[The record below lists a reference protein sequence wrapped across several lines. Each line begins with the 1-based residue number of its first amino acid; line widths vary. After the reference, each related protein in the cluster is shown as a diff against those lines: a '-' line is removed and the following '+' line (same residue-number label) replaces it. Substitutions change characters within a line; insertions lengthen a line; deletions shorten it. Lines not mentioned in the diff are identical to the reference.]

1 MECLFGSSVKQT
13 QTDDKIEEEHLLN
26 FVVNTLDEELPIDLA
41 DGVKVSSE
49 TLYEVLAGASASGT
63 SVNQICEETE
73 DSPHANTVR
82 GYLTDQF
89 DLDTVEQVGD
99 TLLQRDVLETLPDR
113 PVEVVADLH
122 LDPYYGD
129 EDETES
135 LYFSQAKRG
144 TTAFHAYVTLYA
156 RVRNKRYTLAVRQLV
171 AGKATSDA
179 LDEFL
184 ELLDG
189 LDLRVKTVY
198 LDHGFYN
205 STCLKLL
212 YAHNYAYIMP
222 IVKWG
227 ETIQDELSRGWSRVI
242 EHELA
247 GRVTFPVF
255 IDCVYQRG
263 RYDEHGVAR
272 HGYAADAPSIDT
284 PQDAREHYRKRFGI
298 ESSYRLAK
306 QSLALTSS
314 RDAGLRLLLFVV
326 SLLLQNVWRYLHWM
340 YVAAPRRGGR
350 RLLEWSFV
358 EFCNM
363 VLRAAWT
370 SLGVRRAVPANQP
383 LDSRFFR

>member
-1 MECLFGSSVKQT
+1 VTQT
-13 QTDDKIEEEHLLN
+13 QTDNQIEEGHLLN
-26 FVVNTLDEELPIDLA
+26 FVVNSLSEELPIDLA
-41 DGVKVSSE
+41 DGAKISIE
-49 TLYEVLAGASASGT
+49 KLCEVLAGACTSGT
-63 SVNQICEETE
+63 SINHICETTE

-99 TLLQRDVLETLPDR
+99 TLLQQDTIETLPDR

-129 EDETES
+129 EDETEALYSS
-135 LYFSQAKRG
+135 LAKRG
-144 TTAFHAYVTLYA
+144 TTTFHAYATLYA

-171 AGKATSDA
+171 AGETSGDV
-179 LDEFL
+179 LSEFF

-189 LDLRVKTVY
+189 LDLRVKAVY
-198 LDHGFYN
+198 LDRGFYN
-205 STCLKLL
+205 STCLGLL
-212 YAHNYAYIMP
+212 YAYNYAYVIP
-222 IVKWG
+222 VVKWG
-227 ETIQDELSRGWSRVI
+227 ETIKDELNSGWSRVI
-242 EHELA
+242 EHDLA
-247 GRVTFPVF
+247 GKVTFPVY
-255 IDCVYQRG
+255 IDCVYQQG

-272 HGYAADAPSIDT
+272 HGYAADAPFIET
-284 PQDAREHYRKRFGI
+284 PRDARQHYRKRFGI

-340 YVAAPRRGGR
+340 YVATPRRGGR

-358 EFCNM
+358 EFCEM
-363 VLRAAWT
+363 VLRATWT
-370 SLGVRRAVPANQP
+370 ALGVRRAVPANQP
-383 LDSRFFR
+383 LDNRFFR

>member
-1 MECLFGSSVKQT
+1 MKQT
-13 QTDDKIEEEHLLN
+13 QTDNQIEEEHLLN
-26 FVVNTLDEELPIDLA
+26 FVVNTLDEELPIELA

-49 TLYEVLAGASASGT
+49 KLYEVLAGASASGT
-63 SVNQICEETE
+63 SVNHICETTE

-89 DLDTVEQVGD
+89 DLDTIEQVGD
-99 TLLQRDVLETLPDR
+99 TLLQQDTVETLPDR

-129 EDETES
+129 EDETDALYSS
-135 LYFSQAKRG
+135 LAKRG
-144 TTAFHAYVTLYA
+144 TTSFHAYATLYA

-171 AGKATSDA
+171 AGETSGK
-179 LDEFL
+179 LLNEFL

-189 LDLRVKTVY
+189 LDLRVKAVY
-198 LDHGFYN
+198 LDRGFYN
-205 STCLKLL
+205 STCLGLL
-212 YAHNYAYIMP
+212 YAYNYAYVMP
-222 IVKWG
+222 VVRWG
-227 ETIQDELSRGWSRVI
+227 ETIQDELSSGWSRVI

-247 GRVTFPVF
+247 GKVTFPVY
-255 IDCVYQRG
+255 IDCVYQQG

-272 HGYAADAPSIDT
+272 HGYAADAPFVET
-284 PQDAREHYRKRFGI
+284 PRDAREHYRKRFGI

-314 RDAGLRLLLFVV
+314 RDAGFRLLLFVV

-358 EFCNM
+358 EFCRM
-363 VLRAAWT
+363 VLRAVWT
-370 SLGVRRAVPANQP
+370 ALGVRRAVPANQP
-383 LDSRFFR
+383 LNSRFFR

>member
-1 MECLFGSSVKQT
+1 VTRT
-13 QTDDKIEEEHLLN
+13 QTDNQIEEEHLLN
-26 FVVNTLDEELPIDLA
+26 FVVNTLNEELPIDLA
-41 DGVKVSSE
+41 DGVRVSTE
-49 TLYEVLAGASASGT
+49 ELYEVLAGASASGA
-63 SVNQICEETE
+63 SVNHICETTE

-82 GYLTDQF
+82 GHLTDQF

-99 TLLQRDVLETLPDR
+99 TLLQQDTIETLPDR

-129 EDETES
+129 EDETEALYSS
-135 LYFSQAKRG
+135 LAKRG
-144 TTAFHAYVTLYA
+144 TTTFHAYATLYA

-171 AGKATSDA
+171 AGETSGDV
-179 LDEFL
+179 LGEFL

-189 LDLRVKTVY
+189 LDLGVKAVY
-198 LDHGFYN
+198 LDRGFYN
-205 STCLKLL
+205 STCLGLL
-212 YAHNYAYIMP
+212 YAYNYAYVIP
-222 IVKWG
+222 VVKWG
-227 ETIQDELSRGWSRVI
+227 DTIKDELSSGWSRVI

-247 GRVTFPVF
+247 RKVTFPVY
-255 IDCVYQRG
+255 IDCVYQQG

-272 HGYAADAPSIDT
+272 HGYAADAPFIET
-284 PQDAREHYRKRFGI
+284 PRDAREHYRKRFGI
-298 ESSYRLAK
+298 ESSYRLARK
-306 QSLALTSS
+306 SLALTSS

-370 SLGVRRAVPANQP
+370 ALGVRRAVPANQP